1 MKIKKNQI
9 NIILFL
15 LLIIFLVNINS
26 QKEEISS
33 TIIEYTAKV
42 STNSEGNQYIDQR
55 YKVSSNEI
63 CISDCK
69 VLSNN
74 NDFKYHSAIV
84 RKWGQ
89 CNCRYII

>member
-1 MKIKKNQI
+1 MKIKKNQTK
-9 NIILFL
+9 IILFL
-15 LLIIFLVNINS
+15 LLAIFLVNINL
-26 QKEEISS
+26 QTEDISA
-33 TIIEYTAKV
+33 TIIEYPTKV
-42 STNSEGNQYIDQR
+42 ITDSDGKQDIDQR
-55 YKVSSNEI
+55 YKVGSNQI

>member
-9 NIILFL
+9 KIILFL
-15 LLIIFLVNINS
+15 LLAIFLVNINL
-26 QKEEISS
+26 QAEDISA
-33 TIIEYTAKV
+33 TIIEYPTKV
-42 STNSEGNQYIDQR
+42 ITDSDGKQDIDQR
-55 YKVSSNEI
+55 YKVGSNQI

>member
-15 LLIIFLVNINS
+15 LLAIFLVNINL
-26 QKEEISS
+26 QKEVKSS
-33 TIIEYTAKV
+33 TIIEYPNKV
-42 STNSEGNQYIDQR
+42 STDSDGNQYIYLR
-55 YKVSSNEI
+55 YKVGSNEI

-89 CNCRYII
+89 CHCRYII

>member
-26 QKEEISS
+26 QKEDISS

-89 CNCRYII
+89 CHCRYII

>member
-15 LLIIFLVNINS
+15 LLAIFLVNINL
-26 QKEEISS
+26 QKEVKSS
-33 TIIEYTAKV
+33 TIIEYPNKV
-42 STNSEGNQYIDQR
+42 STDSDGNQYIDQR
-55 YKVSSNEI
+55 YKVGSNEI

-89 CNCRYII
+89 CHCRYII

>member
-15 LLIIFLVNINS
+15 LLAIFLVNINS
-26 QKEEISS
+26 QKEDISS

>member
-9 NIILFL
+9 KIILFL
-15 LLIIFLVNINS
+15 LLGIFLVNIDL
-26 QKEEISS
+26 QKEDMGA
-33 TIIEYTAKV
+33 TIIEYPNKV
-42 STNSEGNQYIDQR
+42 VIDSEGEQYIDQR
-55 YKVSSNEI
+55 YKVGNNEI

-89 CNCRYII
+89 CHCRYII